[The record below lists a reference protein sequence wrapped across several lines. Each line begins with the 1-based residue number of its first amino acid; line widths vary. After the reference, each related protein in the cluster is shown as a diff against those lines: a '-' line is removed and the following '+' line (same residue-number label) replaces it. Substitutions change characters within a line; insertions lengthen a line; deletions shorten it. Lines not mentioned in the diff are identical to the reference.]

1 MSTTAD
7 QTPTQALLHK
17 ITRIFVSLLPWG
29 GALFLHYW
37 LEYKEIW
44 AVDMA
49 FRPAISA
56 AILATG
62 LALSFLVHSRLS
74 RPSR

>member
-1 MSTTAD
+1 MATSD

-17 ITRIFVSLLPWG
+17 ITRIFVSLVPWG
-29 GALFLHYW
+29 VALFAHYW
-37 LEYKEIW
+37 LEYEDIW

-49 FRPAISA
+49 FRPVISA

-62 LALSFLVHSRLS
+62 LALSFLVHSLLS
-74 RPSR
+74 KSSR